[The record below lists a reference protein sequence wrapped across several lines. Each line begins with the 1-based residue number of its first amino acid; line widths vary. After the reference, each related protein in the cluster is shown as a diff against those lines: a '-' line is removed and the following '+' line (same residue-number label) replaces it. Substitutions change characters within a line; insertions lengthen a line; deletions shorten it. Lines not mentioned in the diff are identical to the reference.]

1 MKRSIAVSVVVACLT
16 LAMGC
21 AKSPQAVQ
29 GDNGADAAI
38 TPCEEPRPEV
48 CTMIYD
54 PVCGA
59 TISGES
65 KTYSNACTAC
75 SDRTITGY
83 RIGAC
88 AADGSVDRP

>member
-1 MKRSIAVSVVVACLT
+1 MRRSTLVFVVVTWLT
-16 LAMGC
+16 LPTGC
-21 AKSPQAVQ
+21 ATSLQLVQ
-29 GDNGADAAI
+29 GGNGPDSEI

-48 CTMIYD
+48 CTMNYD
-54 PVCGA
+54 PVCSA
-59 TISGES
+59 ASGGVS

-88 AADGSVDRP
+88 AADGS